1 MKIDRLIGI
10 LSILLQQEKIT
21 APELAKKFEVS
32 RRTINRDIENL
43 CKAGIPIVT
52 KQGQNGGISIIDGYK
67 IDKTLLTSSDM
78 QAILSGLGSLDSV
91 SGTNQVSIL
100 MEKLGA
106 SNFISGN
113 PNILIDL
120 SSWYKDSLSPKIEQ
134 IKKAIE
140 QNKLISFV
148 YYAPKGESSR
158 IIEPYY
164 LVFHWSSWYVWG
176 YCRKRDDY
184 RLFKLNRMTHLKT
197 KEIFEKRVVPT
208 PDLSTEKIFNHK
220 YQIKAI
226 IKPEYRWRLIDEYGL
241 ESFTVMQDGNLLFSF
256 MFTDEQSII
265 NWILSFKGGAELIYP
280 DNLRKVL
287 KKLGQQIQKQ
297 YSNS

>member
-43 CKAGIPIVT
+43 CKAGIPIIT

-148 YYAPKGESSR
+148 YYSPKGESSR

-184 RLFKLNRMTHLKT
+184 RLFKLNRMTHLNT

-220 YQIKAI
+220 YEIRAI

-265 NWILSFKGGAELIYP
+265 NWILSFKGAAELIYP

>member
-197 KEIFEKRVVPT
+197 KERFDKRVVPT

-265 NWILSFKGGAELIYP
+265 NWILSFKGAAELIYP

>member
-140 QNKLISFV
+140 QNRLISFV

-164 LVFHWSSWYVWG
+164 LVFRWSSWYVWG

-184 RLFKLNRMTHLKT
+184 RLFKLNRMTNLKT

-220 YQIKAI
+220 YEIRAI

-241 ESFTVMQDGNLLFSF
+241 ESFTVMPDGNLLFSF

-265 NWILSFKGGAELIYP
+265 NWILSFNGGAELIYP

>member
-1 MKIDRLIGI
+1 
-10 LSILLQQEKIT
+10 
-21 APELAKKFEVS
+21 
-32 RRTINRDIENL
+32 
-43 CKAGIPIVT
+43 
-52 KQGQNGGISIIDGYK
+52 
-67 IDKTLLTSSDM
+67 M

-140 QNKLISFV
+140 QNRLISFV
-148 YYAPKGESSR
+148 YYSPKGESSR

-164 LVFHWSSWYVWG
+164 LVFRWSSWYVWG

-184 RLFKLNRMTHLKT
+184 RLFKLNRMTNLKT

-220 YQIKAI
+220 YEIQAI

-241 ESFTVMQDGNLLFSF
+241 ESFTVMPDGNLLFSF

-265 NWILSFKGGAELIYP
+265 NWILSFKEGAELIYP

-287 KKLGQQIQKQ
+287 KKLGQQIEKQ

>member
-140 QNKLISFV
+140 QNRLISFV
-148 YYAPKGESSR
+148 YYSPKGESSR

-164 LVFHWSSWYVWG
+164 LVFRWSSWYVWG

-184 RLFKLNRMTHLKT
+184 RLFKLNRMTHLNT

-220 YQIKAI
+220 YEIRAI

-256 MFTDEQSII
+256 TFTDEQSII
-265 NWILSFKGGAELIYP
+265 NWILSFKGAAELIYP